1 MLLLYPLGF
10 FKSCL
15 ILLLN
20 TLLLH
25 GLELF
30 DSPASKWILRLL
42 NLVPV
47 KRFLAPALSSLT
59 LSFCI
64 AFSQR
69 NDHVVGVAV
78 VKSWHKGRLVVSE
91 VIDNDVPF
99 LEKVLKTGTFLI
111 EIVLVALVRGPDL
124 LD

>member
-47 KRFLAPALSSLT
+47 KRFLAPALSSLA

-111 EIVLVALVRGPDL
+111 EIVLVALVCGPDL